1 MSSSLIT
8 RAYRSPQAHERIG
21 DCEPA
26 ALPAQT
32 PRRLMIR
39 TGSSPR
45 GCTGAC
51 PQPCKRQNPRQERS
65 AAKNRGNGPQ
75 TGSEAQKSK
84 QHYSRLIRL
93 SNTLDRRRS
102 HPDENQSGRMR
113 RHERHVG
120 PDRQKCRAEY
130 SAVERARRVHPPAGA
145 NLRRE
150 EPQERHRGEMREAEI
165 AVVRSRSPEGPW

>member
-1 MSSSLIT
+1 LSTT
-8 RAYRSPQAHERIG
+8 RGLEGCHEAHERIG

-26 ALPAQT
+26 ALLAQT

-39 TGSSPR
+39 MGSSPD
-45 GCTGAC
+45 GCTDVC
-51 PQPCKRQNPRQERS
+51 PQPCKRQNPWQERPL
-65 AAKNRGNGPQ
+65 AEGRGNGPQ
-75 TGSEAQKSK
+75 TGFEAQKSK
-84 QHYSRLIRL
+84 LHHPRLIRQL
-93 SNTLDRRRS
+93 NTLDRRRS
-102 HPDENQSGRMR
+102 HPDENQSGRMM

-165 AVVRSRSPEGPW
+165 AVVRSRSPERPW